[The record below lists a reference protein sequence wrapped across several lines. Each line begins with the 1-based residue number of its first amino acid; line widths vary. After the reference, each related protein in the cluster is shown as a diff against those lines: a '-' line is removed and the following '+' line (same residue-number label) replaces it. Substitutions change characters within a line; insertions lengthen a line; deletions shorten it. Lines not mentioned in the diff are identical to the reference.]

1 MDQLF
6 CETLRVLE
14 AALENLEQRV
24 PKPQRKAFKD
34 GFVFRYVEQ
43 SAQQAIIQKL
53 ARVVSGLHAAQILL
67 ERGFV
72 QEQAALQRML
82 DEFEEDITFL
92 VYALTVDELTSLHR
106 EYLSAFYE
114 EEFVNPDD
122 PIGSTQKR
130 PMVPRRKIRA
140 YIACVEAHLGGGTE
154 LNPSCG
160 IELSRTL
167 SKTYSGFV
175 HAASP
180 QIMDMYQ
187 GCPPRFHVSGMLG
200 MSLIEEHRA
209 DLWNYFYRGIL
220 SFIFAA
226 KAFGGEALVASL
238 FHYRDEFERRS
249 GTNYGA
255 WARGQT

>member
-14 AALENLEQRV
+14 AALETLEQRV

-43 SAQQAIIQKL
+43 SAQQALIQKL

-92 VYALTVDELTSLHR
+92 VYALTVDELSGLHR

-114 EEFVNPDD
+114 EEFGNPDD

-130 PMVPRRKIRA
+130 PMVLRRKIRA
-140 YIACVEAHLGGGTE
+140 YIARVEARLGGAE
-154 LNPSCG
+154 LNPSRG

-187 GCPPRFHVSGMLG
+187 GCPARFHVSGMLG
-200 MSLIEEHRA
+200 TPRIEEHRA

-238 FHYRDEFERRS
+238 IRYGDEFERRS

-255 WARGQT
+255 WARGET